1 MKTTRMIALMIPV
14 MLLFMTLARPAAA
27 IKPEVTVETYHFE
40 GVWLDCGS
48 FQIAGRYDEEDQFIY
63 MFDNDGNPIK
73 MVWTIHTN
81 GIAWNTVSGLTIR
94 DDRQSHFE
102 LDLATG
108 IWKAAGNHWHWTIPG
123 QGAVLIEGGHIRM
136 YPDHYAYH
144 GVPHFFEIA
153 QEAGPLTMEEMLCPL
168 LA

>member
-1 MKTTRMIALMIPV
+1 MKMTRIIALAIPIAF
-14 MLLFMTLARPAAA
+14 LLMSFAQPAAA
-27 IKPEVTVETYHFE
+27 TKPEVTVNTWHDE
-40 GVWLDCGS
+40 GIWLDCGA
-48 FQIAGRYDEEDQFIY
+48 FQVAGEWDGEDRYIY
-63 MFDNDGNPIK
+63 EFDNDGNPIK
-73 MVWTIHTN
+73 YVWDIHIH
-81 GIAWNTVSGLTIR
+81 GFSWNTVSGLTIR